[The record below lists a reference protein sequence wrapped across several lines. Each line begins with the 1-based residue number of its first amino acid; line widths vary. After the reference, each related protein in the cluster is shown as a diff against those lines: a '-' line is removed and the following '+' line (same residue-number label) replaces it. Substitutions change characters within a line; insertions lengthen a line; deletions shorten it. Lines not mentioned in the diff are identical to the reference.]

1 MNKNSTN
8 NKTIAKN
15 ASMLYL
21 RMFVSMAISFFTS
34 RVVLQALGVSD
45 YGVYTLVGGIVV
57 LINMLNSALTSST
70 TRFLT
75 FNLGKG
81 DLLLLKRTF
90 STAFIIHLT
99 FAFIFLIIAET
110 IGLWFINTHLNI
122 DAGRMVAANWVYQS
136 AIISTFLGIT
146 QVPYNA
152 LITSHERFGI
162 FAYIDILNSILKLVI
177 AIIVLHS
184 TFDKLIFYS
193 ILYAIVAI
201 AIMMIYRIY
210 CIKNFDESKLL
221 FIKDISLIRSML
233 SFSGWN
239 LFGSLSLTIS
249 QQFFGVIFNWFFGT
263 LINAALGVSNQVQS
277 IMYSFIGN
285 ISAAFNPQIIKEY
298 ANKNFG
304 RVEYLVNM
312 GTKYAGILISTTSIP
327 VICKMDYLMSIW
339 LVEIPQGAVQ
349 ICQIALINNV
359 LNCFNPFI
367 YAIINASGKV
377 DKVNIFS
384 SCFYLLRLPIVFI
397 TLKITHSYII
407 ALIIS
412 LYVPI
417 SSLLLYICIAK
428 KALPQ
433 FHISFLIK
441 HSIGPI
447 IMILF
452 IGILLAYQLDL
463 LFSNNLISFL
473 VICLFSLVFV
483 SSSSMLIVLNKS
495 ERNIIFKLI
504 KNKMRLKR

>member
-1 MNKNSTN
+1 
-8 NKTIAKN
+8 
-15 ASMLYL
+15 
-21 RMFVSMAISFFTS
+21 MAISFFTS

-57 LINMLNSALTSST
+57 LINMLNSALNSST

-122 DAGRMVAANWVYQS
+122 DADRMVAANWVYQS

-201 AIMMIYRIY
+201 VIMMIYRIY

-221 FIKDISLIRSML
+221 FVKDKTLIRSML

-285 ISAAFNPQIIKEY
+285 ISAAFKPQIIKEY

-312 GTKYAGILISTTSIP
+312 GAKYSGILISTTSIP
-327 VICKMDYLMSIW
+327 VICKMDYLMSLW
-339 LVEIPQGAVQ
+339 LTEIPQGAVH
-349 ICQIALINNV
+349 ICQIALIHNV

-367 YAIINASGKV
+367 YAIVNASGKV
-377 DKVNIFS
+377 DKVNIIS
-384 SCFYLLRLPIVFI
+384 SCFYLLVLPIVYI
-397 TLKITHSYII
+397 VLKLTHSYII
-407 ALIIS
+407 SYTIS

-417 SSLLLYICIAK
+417 STMLLYICIAK
-428 KALPQ
+428 KVMPQ
-433 FHISFLIK
+433 FHISSLMK

-447 IMILF
+447 FIMLF
-452 IGILLAYQLDL
+452 IGILLAFQIDQL
-463 LFSNNLISFL
+463 FNNHLISFL
-473 VICLFSLVFV
+473 VICVFSIVFV
-483 SSSSMLIVLNKS
+483 SSLSLLIVLNKS
-495 ERNIIFKLI
+495 ERNIII
-504 KNKMRLKR
+504 RTINNKICVKRSI